1 MKKLIGIL
9 ALIMIAGSFGI
20 MLGASGDPRFEER
33 FKWGVVA
40 VVVFVIGLI
49 LAMACCGP
57 STRTRPVKSSASSRA
72 SVLKALGI
80 TDPGIR
86 MTGSEMPDLPPSR

>member
-1 MKKLIGIL
+1 MKKLIRIL

-20 MLGASGDPRFEER
+20 MIGAGGDPRFEER
-33 FKWGVVA
+33 LKWGIVA

-49 LAMACCGP
+49 GLILARACGP

-72 SVLKALGI
+72 SMLKALEI
-80 TDPGIR
+80 TDPGIP
-86 MTGSEMPDLPPSR
+86 EMPDLPPSR